1 MGDESGR
8 KKRGNIQTENL
19 SNNHKQVVEVS
30 EKYKR
35 KSDIFEQ
42 AFQFIGLMT
51 PDGILIEA
59 NRSALAFAG
68 IQESDVIGKLF
79 WKTPWWTHSPEMQ
92 KNLRAAVKSA
102 SEGQFVRF
110 EATHLA
116 ADGSLHYVDF
126 SLKPIK
132 DKSGKVMFLIP
143 EGRDITERKR
153 AEEKECVR
161 QYTFLRQIIDMSPN
175 LVSVKDSQG
184 RYLLANRR
192 MADVRGITPE
202 QMTGKTDVDLGAISK
217 EASRSRRDDLEVL
230 RTGKEK
236 FILEEICTLSSGEV
250 RFHQTIKCLFLNGK
264 GENAR
269 ILTISTDITER
280 RQAAEKMQKLLNE
293 TINLIGKLGEIRDSY
308 TAGHETRVA
317 ALATAIAR
325 EMDLPEKQ
333 VEGIRIASLLHD
345 VGKIT
350 IPVEILGKPGSLN
363 SHEFS
368 IIKTH
373 SLVGYQILKE
383 IEFPWEIAKITIQ
396 HHERIN
402 GTGYPKGLSGGKIML
417 EAKILAVADVVEA
430 MSSHRPYR
438 PALGIDKALAEILQ
452 NRNILYDP
460 EAVNACLK
468 VFEKGFQF

>member
-1 MGDESGR
+1 M
-8 KKRGNIQTENL
+8 
-19 SNNHKQVVEVS
+19 
-30 EKYKR
+30 
-35 KSDIFEQ
+35 
-42 AFQFIGLMT
+42 FQFVGLMT
-51 PDGILIEA
+51 PDGILTEA
-59 NRSALAFAG
+59 NQAALAFAG

-92 KNLRAAVKSA
+92 KNLRAAVKAA

-116 ADGSLHYVDF
+116 ADGSLHYIDF
-126 SLKPIK
+126 SLKPVK
-132 DKSGKVMFLIP
+132 DESGNVTFLIP

-153 AEEKECVR
+153 AEEKELVR
-161 QYTFLRQIIDMSPN
+161 QHTFLRQIIDMSPN
-175 LVSVKDSQG
+175 LVSVKDSQS

-202 QMTGKTDVDLGAISK
+202 QMIGKTDAGLGAISK

-230 RTGKEK
+230 QTGKEK
-236 FILEEICTLSSGEV
+236 FILEEIFTLSSGEV
-250 RFHQTIKCLFLNGK
+250 CFYQTIKCLLLNGN

-269 ILTISTDITER
+269 ILTVSTDITER
-280 RQAAEKMQKLLNE
+280 RQAAEKMQNLLNK
-293 TINLIGKLGEIRDSY
+293 TINVISKLGEIRDPY
-308 TAGHETRVA
+308 TAGHEIRVA
-317 ALATAIAR
+317 VLATVIAR
-325 EMDLPEKQ
+325 EMGLSKKQ

-350 IPVEILGKPGSLN
+350 VPTEILGKPGRLN

-368 IIKTH
+368 IIKKH
-373 SLVGYQILKE
+373 PLVGYQILKE

-402 GTGYPKGLSGGKIML
+402 GTGYPKGLSREKIIL
-417 EAKILAVADVVEA
+417 EANILAVADVVEA

-438 PALGIDKALAEILQ
+438 PSLGTDKALAEILQ

-460 EAVNACLK
+460 EVVNTCLK
-468 VFEKGFQF
+468 VFKKGFSFD